1 MKVRI
6 ELIDK
11 GSQSVV
17 MNMNWDDLTEEDGP
31 DLSPALVMGLATKA
45 LLENGMLA
53 EAGIVALEA
62 LTEGKNV
69 AEEVKEYF
77 NK

>member
-17 MNMNWDDLTEEDGP
+17 MNMNWDNLTEEDGP